1 MKNLKKV
8 LACIMATATLG
19 CVSLVP
25 INADAIRI
33 TADSV
38 SKVVTAGSAVLFDCQ
53 DLIDNG
59 PVLFTVINSKNEVLG
74 RAIVD
79 YVTEE
84 ESVVVGTGT
93 RPNGK
98 TYEVRNTGQYI
109 KKIDDTVDTSEIT
122 REVVMHHE
130 YYLVNVY
137 FRGEDPNCGEYFEWY
152 EYNPSTGD
160 SYRPAS
166 NITKDMLEEKGLI
179 IGESENKPITEITVG
194 DSTFPRGDINL
205 DGKVNTVDLLML
217 KKYLLG
223 LMEW

>member
-8 LACIMATATLG
+8 LTCIMVTATLG
-19 CVSLVP
+19 CVSLMP
-25 INADAIRI
+25 INADAVIVNANDI
-33 TADSV
+33 

-59 PVLFTVINSKNEVLG
+59 PVLFTIINSKNEVLG

-93 RPNGK
+93 RPDGK
-98 TYEVRNTGQYI
+98 AYEVRNTGQYI

-122 REVVMHHE
+122 REVVMHYE

-137 FRGEDPNCGEYFEWY
+137 FRGVNPGGEYFEWY
-152 EYNPSTGD
+152 EYNPLTGD
-160 SYRPAS
+160 SYRPES

-179 IGESENKPITEITVG
+179 IGESKNKPITEITVG